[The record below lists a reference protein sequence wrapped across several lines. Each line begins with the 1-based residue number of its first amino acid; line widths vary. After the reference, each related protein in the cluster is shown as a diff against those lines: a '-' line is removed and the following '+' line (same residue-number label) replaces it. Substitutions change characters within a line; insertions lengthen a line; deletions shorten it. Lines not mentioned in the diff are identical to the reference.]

1 MLYSSR
7 FGFFLHP
14 ERFMHALKQMGSGSS
29 NPSMRTLS
37 PALMSSMALWGLHL
51 SPSFVPLESEQRYLR
66 LTLEQLSAETLTI
79 SSGQLT
85 HLVQTEV
92 LLTHYFLRNGRFY
105 EAELHV
111 NSAVSLLL
119 AHDAHK
125 IRSSRPYSS
134 TLLGVV
140 GKQEILPSSS
150 KDLIEEG
157 ERINAFW
164 TAFCLERTVMLT
176 LRNPVQ
182 TFGFITTPCV
192 DIDTPW
198 PLDVIDYVDVRLNSG
213 CLVLFS

>member
-1 MLYSSR
+1 
-7 FGFFLHP
+7 
-14 ERFMHALKQMGSGSS
+14 MHALNHTYSGSS
-29 NPSMRTLS
+29 GPAMRALS
-37 PALMSSMALWGLHL
+37 PALMSSMALLGLHL
-51 SPSFVPLESEQRYLR
+51 SPSLAPWESEQRYLR
-66 LTLEQLSAETLTI
+66 YTLEQLSAETLAI

-111 NSAVSLLL
+111 NSAVSSLL

-140 GKQEILPSSS
+140 GEQAILPSSS
-150 KDLIEEG
+150 RDLIEEG

-176 LRNPVQ
+176 LRTPVQ

-198 PLDVIDYVDVRLNSG
+198 PLDVIDYVDVRSNIN
-213 CLVLFS
+213 CLVSSS